1 MGGKLV
7 EGGGIKGKSIPSQWV
22 QMDEESYHQGSA
34 NRLYI
39 CGTQKVICGTRIH
52 KVKGRVVL

>member
-22 QMDEESYHQGSA
+22 QIDESVLARLGRT
-34 NRLYI
+34 NRH
-39 CGTQKVICGTRIH
+39 GTQKVIHPR
-52 KVKGRVVL
+52 RSS